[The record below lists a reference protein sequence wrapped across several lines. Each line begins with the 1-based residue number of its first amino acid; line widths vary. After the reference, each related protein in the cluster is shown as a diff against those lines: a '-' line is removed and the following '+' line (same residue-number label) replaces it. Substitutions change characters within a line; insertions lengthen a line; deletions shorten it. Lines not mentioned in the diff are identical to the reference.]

1 MYVVLE
7 RVGMCVTTV
16 VQGYAQR
23 EYVCVCV
30 WESELTR
37 CVAAREKA

>member
-23 EYVCVCV
+23 EYVCV